1 MPRTGKR
8 VRSGQAGAER
18 LMQAERDGRMEVV
31 VVYQLDRLAR
41 DPSELMQML
50 RDLNRLGVGFLTTSM
65 REPESRGG

>member
-1 MPRTGKR
+1 
-8 VRSGQAGAER
+8 
-18 LMQAERDGRMEVV
+18 MQAERDGRMEVV